1 MKDDGLLRFGGEFRD
16 AGRETAFQAARLPE
30 TLRQCRLIFLISAVL
45 NTFFLVSDWRFFGTP
60 HFFVAVPARLMVV
73 FASLVCLLLIRR
85 AATFRQAEAVTLLW
99 EGSVAV
105 CVAFLVSSRSDLA
118 LFVVLLLPA
127 IFYLVAPISFRW
139 TLPFGVGTSV
149 LMLAGYL
156 GFGDLPPTFIGLV
169 LILAMLNFAL
179 SLVVI
184 HGNRLRRLEWLA
196 TQSERAAKEALGE
209 SRAMIERLFMA
220 TPIPLVVISMLE
232 GRFLRVNDAALRY
245 LGPRG
250 ATDLAD
256 IAVAEMFVDEDSRRA
271 LIRQLQSAE
280 HVGEFE
286 ARIRAV
292 SGEKRDTLITATSL
306 VAAGD
311 NAMVIAGIVD
321 ITERKAAE
329 AHVRWQATHDA
340 LTKLPNR
347 LLFQERLQQALAGL
361 GEGAGTGLFLIDL
374 DDFKSIND
382 TLGHDAGDALLIEAA
397 ARLSRHAE
405 PDDLVARLGGDE
417 FVVLSPKA
425 LSPAAAQAKA
435 DLLLAALRAPVEHA
449 GQAISSRASLGI
461 ALAPQHDGDP
471 VELMK
476 DADLALYHA
485 KALGRNLAVVYE
497 AEMRAAMNARVAI
510 CREIGEALAQDRIL
524 PFYQPQIVLATGAI
538 DGFEAL
544 ARWKHPQRGIVPAAA
559 FQRALEDPEA
569 SQAIGEAILRKAI
582 ADLRGWLEAGIEV
595 PRVWVNL
602 APGVF
607 RDPHLP
613 QKFLAQLAAAGI
625 PAERFG
631 VEVTETV
638 LLTRNGGDAERA
650 LKALRERGVRVALDD
665 FGTGYAS
672 LTHLRRLPVDLI
684 KIDRSFVR
692 HLAEDGEDA
701 AIVRAIINLAADLK
715 LDVIAEGVET
725 REQQQFLLGHGCGF
739 GQGYRYSRPVAA
751 SRVPWLMRQDGL
763 LPAEPALS
771 AGRGGI
777 VAA

>member
-1 MKDDGLLRFGGEFRD
+1 MQEERLLRFGGEFRD
-16 AGRETAFQAARLPE
+16 TGREAAFQAARLPE
-30 TLRQCRLIFLISAVL
+30 TLRQCRLIFLLSALL
-45 NTFFLVSDWRFFGTP
+45 NALFLISDWRFYGTP
-60 HFFVAVPARLMVV
+60 HFFVAVPAWLGVV
-73 FASLVCLLLIRR
+73 FVSLVCMLLIRR
-85 AATFRQAEAVTLLW
+85 VASFRQAEAVTLLW
-99 EGSVAV
+99 EGFVAIG
-105 CVAFLVSSRSDLA
+105 VAFLVSSRSDLA
-118 LFVVLLLPA
+118 LFVVMLLPS

-139 TLPFGVGTSV
+139 TLLFGAATSV

-156 GFGDLPPTFIGLV
+156 GFGQLPTTFIGLV
-169 LILAMLNFAL
+169 MILGILNVAL

-184 HGNRLRRLEWLA
+184 HANRLRRVEWLA

-232 GRFLRVNDAALRY
+232 GRFMRVNDAALRY

-250 ATDLAD
+250 ATDLSD
-256 IAVAEMFVDEDSRRA
+256 ISVAEMFVDEDSRRA
-271 LIRQLQSAE
+271 LVRQLQSAE

-286 ARIRAV
+286 ARIRSV
-292 SGEKRDTLITATSL
+292 SGENRDTLITATSL
-306 VAAGD
+306 QAAGD
-311 NAMVIAGIVD
+311 NAMVVAGIVD
-321 ITERKAAE
+321 ITERKVAE

-340 LTKLPNR
+340 LTWLPNR
-347 LLFQERLQQALAGL
+347 LLFQERLQQGLAGL
-361 GEGAGTGLFLIDL
+361 DPGGGVGLFLIDL
-374 DDFKSIND
+374 DDFKSVND

-397 ARLSRHAE
+397 ARLSRHVEA
-405 PDDLVARLGGDE
+405 DDLVARLGGDE
-417 FVVLSPKA
+417 FVVLSPHS

-449 GQAISSRASLGI
+449 GQMISSRASLGI
-461 ALAPQHDGDP
+461 ALAPQHDRDP

-476 DADLALYHA
+476 DADLALYRA
-485 KALGRNLAVVYE
+485 KALGRNLAVIYE
-497 AEMRAAMNARVAI
+497 AEMRAAMNTRVAT
-510 CREIGEALAQDRIL
+510 CREIAGALEQDRIL
-524 PFYQPQIVLATGAI
+524 PFYQPQIVLATGEV
-538 DGFEAL
+538 DGLEAL
-544 ARWKHPQRGIVPAAA
+544 ARWKHPERGIVPAAS
-559 FQRALEDPEA
+559 FQQALEDPET

-582 ADLRGWLEAGIEV
+582 ADLRDWQEAGIQV

-602 APGVF
+602 APGIF
-607 RDPHLP
+607 RDPYMP
-613 QKFLAQLAAAGI
+613 QRFLAQLAAAGV
-625 PAERFG
+625 PAGKFG

-650 LKALRERGVRVALDD
+650 LKALRDNGVHVALDD

-701 AIVRAIINLAADLK
+701 AIVRAIVNLAADLK

-725 REQQQFLLGHGCGF
+725 HEQQEFLLKHGCGF
-739 GQGYRYSRPVAA
+739 GQGYRYSRPVAG
-751 SRVPWLMRQDGL
+751 SRVPWLMRQGSL
-763 LPAEPALS
+763 LPAEPAAN

-777 VAA
+777 AAA

>member
-1 MKDDGLLRFGGEFRD
+1 MLDDSLLRFGGEFRD
-16 AGRETAFQAARLPE
+16 AGREAAFQRARLPE

-60 HFFVAVPARLMVV
+60 HFFVAVPARLAVV
-73 FASLVCLLLIRR
+73 FISLACLMLIRR

-99 EGSVAV
+99 EGSVAI

-118 LFVVLLLPA
+118 LFVVMLLPA

-139 TLPFGVGTSV
+139 TLPFGAATSV

-156 GFGDLPPTFIGLV
+156 GFGTLPTTFIGLV

-256 IAVAEMFVDEDSRRA
+256 INVAEMFVDEDSRRA

-286 ARIRAV
+286 ARIRSV
-292 SGEKRDTLITATSL
+292 SGDNRDTLITATSL
-306 VAAGD
+306 MAAGD

-340 LTKLPNR
+340 LTRLPNR
-347 LLFQERLQQALAGL
+347 LLFQERLQQALADAGD
-361 GEGAGTGLFLIDL
+361 GAGIFLIDL
-374 DDFKSIND
+374 DDFKAIND

-397 ARLSRHAE
+397 ARLSRHVE
-405 PDDLVARLGGDE
+405 PGDLVARLGGDE
-417 FVVLSPKA
+417 FVVLTRKM
-425 LSPAAAQAKA
+425 LSSAAAQAKA
-435 DLLLAALRAPVEHA
+435 DLLLAALRAPVDHA

-461 ALAPQHDGDP
+461 ALAPQHDRDP

-476 DADLALYHA
+476 DADLALYRA
-485 KALGRNLAVVYE
+485 KALGRNLAVIYE
-497 AEMRAAMNARVAI
+497 AEMRAAMNTRVAI

-524 PFYQPQIVLATGAI
+524 PFYQPQIVLPSGAV

-559 FQRALEDPEA
+559 FQQALEDPEA
-569 SQAIGEAILRKAI
+569 SQAIGEAILRKTI
-582 ADLRGWLEAGIEV
+582 ADLRGWLDAGVDV
-595 PRVWVNL
+595 PRVWVNF

-607 RDPHLP
+607 RDPYLP
-613 QKFLAQLAAAGI
+613 QKFLAQLAAAGV
-625 PAERFG
+625 PPERFG

-638 LLTRNGGDAERA
+638 LLARTGGDAERA
-650 LKALRERGVRVALDD
+650 LKALRESGVRVALDD

-672 LTHLRRLPVDLI
+672 LAHLRRLPVDLI

-725 REQQQFLLGHGCGF
+725 SEQQRFLLDHGCGF
-739 GQGYRYSRPVAA
+739 AQGYRYSRPVAA

-763 LPAEPALS
+763 LPAEPAS
-771 AGRGGI
+771 GAGRGGI

>member
-1 MKDDGLLRFGGEFRD
+1 MQEERLLRFGGEFRD
-16 AGRETAFQAARLPE
+16 TGREAAFQAARLPE
-30 TLRQCRLIFLISAVL
+30 TLRQCRLIFLLSALL
-45 NTFFLVSDWRFFGTP
+45 NALFLISDWRFYGTP
-60 HFFVAVPARLMVV
+60 HFFVAVPARLGVV
-73 FASLVCLLLIRR
+73 FVSLVCMLLIRR
-85 AATFRQAEAVTLLW
+85 AASFRQAEAVTLLW
-99 EGSVAV
+99 EGFVAV
-105 CVAFLVSSRSDLA
+105 GVAFLVSSRSDLA
-118 LFVVLLLPA
+118 LFVVMLLPS

-139 TLPFGVGTSV
+139 TLLFGAATSV

-156 GFGDLPPTFIGLV
+156 GFGQLPTTFIGLV
-169 LILAMLNFAL
+169 MILGMLNVAL

-184 HGNRLRRLEWLA
+184 HANRLRRVEWLA

-232 GRFLRVNDAALRY
+232 GRFMRVNDAALRY

-250 ATDLAD
+250 ATDLSD
-256 IAVAEMFVDEDSRRA
+256 ITVAEMFVDEDSRRA
-271 LIRQLQSAE
+271 LVRQLQSAE

-292 SGEKRDTLITATSL
+292 SGENRDTLITATSL
-306 VAAGD
+306 QAAGD
-311 NAMVIAGIVD
+311 NAMVVAGIVD

-340 LTKLPNR
+340 LTRLPNR
-347 LLFQERLQQALAGL
+347 LLFQERLQQAVGGLEAG
-361 GEGAGTGLFLIDL
+361 GGVGLFLIDL
-374 DDFKSIND
+374 DDFKSVND

-397 ARLSRHAE
+397 ARLSRHVEA
-405 PDDLVARLGGDE
+405 DDLVARLGGDE
-417 FVVLSPKA
+417 FVVVTPHS

-449 GQAISSRASLGI
+449 GQMISSRASLGI
-461 ALAPQHDGDP
+461 ALAPQHDRDP

-476 DADLALYHA
+476 DADLALYRA
-485 KALGRNLAVVYE
+485 KALGRNLSVIYE
-497 AEMRAAMNARVAI
+497 AEMRAAMNTRVAI
-510 CREIGEALAQDRIL
+510 CREIAGALEQDRIL
-524 PFYQPQIVLATGAI
+524 PFYQPQIVLATGEV
-538 DGFEAL
+538 DGLEAL
-544 ARWKHPQRGIVPAAA
+544 ARWKHPERGIVPAAS
-559 FQRALEDPEA
+559 FQQALEDPET

-582 ADLRGWLEAGIEV
+582 ADLREWQETGIEV

-602 APGVF
+602 APGIF
-607 RDPHLP
+607 RDPYMP
-613 QKFLAQLAAAGI
+613 QRFLAQLAAAGVP
-625 PAERFG
+625 PAKFG

-650 LKALRERGVRVALDD
+650 LKALRDNGVHVALDD

-692 HLAEDGEDA
+692 HLAEGGEDA

-725 REQQQFLLGHGCGF
+725 QEQQDFLLKHGCGF
-739 GQGYRYSRPVAA
+739 GQGYRYSRPVAG
-751 SRVPWLMRQDGL
+751 SRVPWLLRQGSL
-763 LPAEPALS
+763 LPAEPAAN

-777 VAA
+777 AAA

>member
-1 MKDDGLLRFGGEFRD
+1 MLDDSLLRFGGEFRD
-16 AGRETAFQAARLPE
+16 AGREAAFQSARLPE

-60 HFFVAVPARLMVV
+60 HFFVAVPARLAVV
-73 FASLVCLLLIRR
+73 FISLVCLLLIRR
-85 AATFRQAEAVTLLW
+85 ATTFRHAEAVTLLW

-118 LFVVLLLPA
+118 LFVVMLLPA

-139 TLPFGVGTSV
+139 TLPFGAATSV
-149 LMLAGYL
+149 LMLVGYL
-156 GFGDLPPTFIGLV
+156 GFGKLPTTFIGLV

-256 IAVAEMFVDEDSRRA
+256 INVAEMFVDEDSRRA

-286 ARIRAV
+286 ARIKSV
-292 SGEKRDTLITATSL
+292 PGGNRDALITATSL
-306 VAAGD
+306 MAAGD

-347 LLFQERLQQALAGL
+347 LLFQERLQQALADG
-361 GEGAGTGLFLIDL
+361 GAGASIFLIDL

-397 ARLSRHAE
+397 TRLSRHAE

-417 FVVLSPKA
+417 FVVLSRKA
-425 LSPAAAQAKA
+425 LSSATAQAKA
-435 DLLLAALRAPVEHA
+435 ELLLAALRAPVQHA

-461 ALAPQHDGDP
+461 ALAPQHDRDP

-476 DADLALYHA
+476 DADLALYRA
-485 KALGRNLAVVYE
+485 KALGRNLAVIYE
-497 AEMRAAMNARVAI
+497 AEMRAAMNTRVAV
-510 CREIGEALAQDRIL
+510 CREVGDALAQDRLL
-524 PFYQPQIVLATGAI
+524 PFYQPQIVLPTGAV

-559 FQRALEDPEA
+559 FQQALEDPET

-582 ADLRGWLEAGIEV
+582 ADLRGWLEAGVEV
-595 PRVWVNL
+595 PRVWVNF

-613 QKFLAQLAAAGI
+613 QKFLAQLAAAGV

-650 LKALRERGVRVALDD
+650 LRALRESGVRVALDD

-701 AIVRAIINLAADLK
+701 AIVRAIINLAAELK

-725 REQQQFLLGHGCGF
+725 REQQQFLLDHGCGF
-739 GQGYRYSRPVAA
+739 AQGYRYSRPVAA

-763 LPAEPALS
+763 LPAEPARD